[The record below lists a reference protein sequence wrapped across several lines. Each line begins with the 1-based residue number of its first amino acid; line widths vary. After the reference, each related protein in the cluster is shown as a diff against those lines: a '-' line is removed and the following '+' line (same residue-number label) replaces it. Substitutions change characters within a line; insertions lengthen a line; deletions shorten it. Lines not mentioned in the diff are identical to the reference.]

1 MSEACPRS
9 NAKMLAD
16 VVRTYD
22 KTLYMLD
29 DGMWTIYEITK
40 RAVAKAPSE
49 HEAIELIKALEAR
62 DPINTGGN
70 APAGGDHGR

>member
-1 MSEACPRS
+1 MSKACPRS
-9 NAKMLAD
+9 NANMLAD

-62 DPINTGGN
+62 DARKPI
-70 APAGGDHGR
+70 GREPCR

>member
-1 MSEACPRS
+1 MSKACPRS

-16 VVRTYD
+16 VEKTYD
-22 KTLYMLD
+22 TTLYMLD

-49 HEAIELIKALEAR
+49 HEANQIVEALKAR
-62 DPINTGGN
+62 D
-70 APAGGDHGR
+70 AAKAASGDQP